1 MIYRRQAHTQM
12 NRSLLASIVLFS
24 LLPAACATVEALH
37 CGPGEQPSIA
47 DLLYFGTN
55 KPSGVVSEQ
64 DWSAFLRTAVTPR
77 FPAGLTAWPASGQWQ
92 SVDGSLI
99 RENAFVLNLV
109 HPGDEASE
117 AAIRSIVSE
126 YKSRF
131 QQEAVLRI
139 KSYACTSL

>member
-12 NRSLLASIVLFS
+12 NRSLLSSIALFS
-24 LLPAACATVEALH
+24 VLLSACATIGVLH
-37 CGPGEQPSIA
+37 CAPGEQPAIS
-47 DLLYFGTN
+47 DLLYFGTA
-55 KPSGVVSEQ
+55 KPNGIVSEE
-64 DWSAFLRTAVTPR
+64 DWDAFLRMAVTPR
-77 FPAGLTAWPASGQWQ
+77 FPTGLTAWPASGQWQ
-92 SVDGSLI
+92 SGDGSLI
-99 RENAFVLNLV
+99 RENAFALNLV

>member
-1 MIYRRQAHTQM
+1 M

-37 CGPGEQPSIA
+37 CGPDEQPSIA

-55 KPSGVVSEQ
+55 KPNGVVSEQ
-64 DWSAFLRTAVTPR
+64 DWSAFLRTAVTPS

-92 SVDGSLI
+92 SGDGSLI
-99 RENAFVLNLV
+99 RENAFALNLV
-109 HPGDEASE
+109 HPANEASE
-117 AAIRSIVSE
+117 AAVRAIVSE